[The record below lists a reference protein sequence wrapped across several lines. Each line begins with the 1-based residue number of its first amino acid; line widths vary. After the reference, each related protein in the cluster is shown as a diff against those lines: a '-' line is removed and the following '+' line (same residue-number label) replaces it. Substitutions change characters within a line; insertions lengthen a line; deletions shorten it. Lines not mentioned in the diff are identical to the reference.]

1 MLLVPH
7 AGRDTAARPH
17 PWRPMPK
24 NNTYRAIL
32 ADLDDWDAYLQAESG
47 LPGPR
52 GNLELA
58 QAVADVGNPAIFQR
72 YAAITAEEA
81 PSNTPGEFLAFCG
94 VVGLGRLVAEGH
106 HELLPTLRHHAS
118 DPRWRL
124 REAVAM
130 ALQRLGDADMDRLL
144 AEMRCWAQGSPL
156 EQRAA
161 AAALCEPRLLAQP
174 AHARATLDI
183 LDAISIPVR
192 PTHYLTIHP
201 RVRRMTRL
209 GQEELC
215 DAPEFLEAM
224 DRFTD
229 WCGEDY
235 VFLTWG
241 CDDVSVLQQ
250 NVDFFQFQR
259 PLPKMYDIQRLYAQV
274 QGLKANQQKGLKS
287 AMEQLEIQEDEDR
300 SFHNAMH
307 DAYYT
312 ALVLKK
318 LPDPSAVLAFE
329 EQPREFCHNPKRSRV
344 RINQTVPS
352 VAAALASPAIQTP
365 ECPTCKKPTLLQT
378 EVIPQAVGKYTA
390 LSK

>member
-1 MLLVPH
+1 MQFIVLDLEWNQPTSYQSSVYRKIGDSLLFEVIQI
-7 AGRDTAARPH
+7 G
-17 PWRPMPK
+17 
-24 NNTYRAIL
+24 
-32 ADLDDWDAYLQAESG
+32 
-47 LPGPR
+47 
-52 GNLELA
+52 
-58 QAVADVGNPAIFQR
+58 AVKLN
-72 YAAITAEEA
+72 
-81 PSNTPGEFLAFCG
+81 
-94 VVGLGRLVAEGH
+94 
-106 HELLPTLRHHAS
+106 
-118 DPRWRL
+118 
-124 REAVAM
+124 
-130 ALQRLGDADMDRLL
+130 DRF
-144 AEMRCWAQGSPL
+144 
-156 EQRAA
+156 
-161 AAALCEPRLLAQP
+161 
-174 AHARATLDI
+174 DI

-215 DAPEFLEAM
+215 DAPEFMEAM
-224 DRFTD
+224 DRFAD

-250 NVDFFQFQR
+250 NIDFFQFQR
-259 PLPKMYDIQRLYAQV
+259 PLPMMYDIQRLYAQAL
-274 QGLKANQQKGLKS
+274 GLKANQQMGLKS
-287 AMEQLEIQEDEDR
+287 AMEQLEIQEDQDR

-329 EQPREFCHNPKRSRV
+329 EQPRKFCHTPKRSRV
-344 RINQTVPS
+344 RITQTVPS

-390 LSK
+390 LSKCAQHGLMLVKIVFALLPDGQKGMHMSVLPANHQSKAYVHTKELQYQYKRKRGDFDHVDVEDVGSSFGSNLPFEDA

>member
-1 MLLVPH
+1 MQFIVLDLEWNQPTSYHSAVYRRIGDSLLFEVIQI
-7 AGRDTAARPH
+7 G
-17 PWRPMPK
+17 
-24 NNTYRAIL
+24 
-32 ADLDDWDAYLQAESG
+32 
-47 LPGPR
+47 
-52 GNLELA
+52 
-58 QAVADVGNPAIFQR
+58 AVKLN
-72 YAAITAEEA
+72 
-81 PSNTPGEFLAFCG
+81 
-94 VVGLGRLVAEGH
+94 
-106 HELLPTLRHHAS
+106 
-118 DPRWRL
+118 
-124 REAVAM
+124 
-130 ALQRLGDADMDRLL
+130 DRF
-144 AEMRCWAQGSPL
+144 
-156 EQRAA
+156 
-161 AAALCEPRLLAQP
+161 
-174 AHARATLDI
+174 DI

-318 LPDPSAVLAFE
+318 LPGSW
-329 EQPREFCHNPKRSRV
+329 
-344 RINQTVPS
+344 
-352 VAAALASPAIQTP
+352 
-365 ECPTCKKPTLLQT
+365 
-378 EVIPQAVGKYTA
+378 
-390 LSK
+390 